1 MWPFTRSTPVAPTPD
16 IAPQIDN
23 LTELLIEM
31 QAALVSWKATMS
43 AVDDLVTELEDAIT
57 KLTAEHQADL
67 TAKADTENSVVA
79 RLKPLADQLQT
90 LANPTPDTGAVAPP
104 PAAGTEAAG
113 TTPDAGSTTPEADV
127 TGTQA
132 PGAPATS

>member
-1 MWPFTRSTPVAPTPD
+1 MWPFTKSVPTTPTPD
-16 IAPQIDN
+16 ITPQIEN

-67 TAKADTENSVVA
+67 TAKADTENSVVQ

-90 LANPTPDTGAVAPP
+90 LANPPAASGGDATP
-104 PAAGTEAAG
+104 PAAGTEAA
-113 TTPDAGSTTPEADV
+113 STSQADV

-132 PGAPATS
+132 PGAPAAS

>member
-1 MWPFTRSTPVAPTPD
+1 MWPFTKAAPPTPAPD
-16 IAPQIDN
+16 ITPQIEN
-23 LTELLIEM
+23 LIELLIEM

-67 TAKADTENSVVA
+67 TAKADTENSVVQ

-90 LANPTPDTGAVAPP
+90 LANTPAASGGDVEAAP
-104 PAAGTEAAG
+104 PAAGTEAA
-113 TTPDAGSTTPEADV
+113 STSEADV

-132 PGAPATS
+132 PGAPAAS

>member
-1 MWPFTRSTPVAPTPD
+1 MWPFTRSVPTPN
-16 IAPQIDN
+16 ITPQIDN
-23 LTELLIEM
+23 LTELLIEV

-90 LANPTPDTGAVAPP
+90 LANPTPDTGAAAP

>member
-1 MWPFTRSTPVAPTPD
+1 
-16 IAPQIDN
+16 
-23 LTELLIEM
+23 LTDAISRLEAI
-31 QAALVSWKATMS
+31 VSV
-43 AVDDLVTELEDAIT
+43 VDDLVTELEDAIA
-57 KLTAEHQADL
+57 KLSAEHQADL

-90 LANPTPDTGAVAPP
+90 LANPPTASSGGDTGTVPS
-104 PAAGTEAAG
+104 PAAGTQAAG
-113 TTPDAGSTTPEADV
+113 TTTSEADV

>member
-1 MWPFTRSTPVAPTPD
+1 MWPFTKAAPATPVPD
-16 IAPQIDN
+16 ITPQIEN

-67 TAKADTENSVVA
+67 TAKADTENSVVQ

-90 LANPTPDTGAVAPP
+90 LANPPAASGGDVEAAP
-104 PAAGTEAAG
+104 PAAGTEAA
-113 TTPDAGSTTPEADV
+113 STSEADV

-132 PGAPATS
+132 PGAPAAS

>member
-1 MWPFTRSTPVAPTPD
+1 MWPFNRSIIVQTPELEG
-16 IAPQIDN
+16 QLEN

-67 TAKADTENSVVA
+67 TAKADTENSVVQ

-90 LANPTPDTGAVAPP
+90 LANPPAASGGDVEAAPP
-104 PAAGTEAAG
+104 PAAGTEAA
-113 TTPDAGSTTPEADV
+113 STSEADV

-132 PGAPATS
+132 PGAPAAS

>member
-1 MWPFTRSTPVAPTPD
+1 
-16 IAPQIDN
+16 
-23 LTELLIEM
+23 
-31 QAALVSWKATMS
+31 MS

-90 LANPTPDTGAVAPP
+90 LANPTPDTAAAP

>member
-1 MWPFTRSTPVAPTPD
+1 MWPFTKAVPPTPVPD
-16 IAPQIDN
+16 ITPQIEN

-67 TAKADTENSVVA
+67 TAKADTENSVVQ

-90 LANPTPDTGAVAPP
+90 LANPPAASGGDTAP
-104 PAAGTEAAG
+104 PAAGTEAA
-113 TTPDAGSTTPEADV
+113 STSEADV

>member
-1 MWPFTRSTPVAPTPD
+1 MWPFTRSTPD
-16 IAPQIDN
+16 ITPQIDN

-90 LANPTPDTGAVAPP
+90 LANPTPDTAAAAP